1 VLTFIG
7 FLGNRSIDGWLFD
20 WASGLVTVTL
30 GLLLLVTMPIMPF
43 TEQYARERVP
53 REYWGRPTF
62 KKINRVLSLAWAAA
76 IVIIG
81 LASMAVAVLDER
93 AGSMSDTNLLDL
105 ILNWVVPIA
114 ILVFMVRFTGIYPDR
129 ARKAAGLAEE
139 PQPQPMDAPRPAYS
153 MSWHRHPPLRLD
165 RLPRHPPWPCF
176 ERRLCFQPSGH
187 RLSTH
192 GSSGYR
198 KGWVY
203 ETLSVDSVRTRDM
216 SASPAA
222 PSMSMIGT
230 TMRAACREVVSASAP
245 TVTGASTSTPP
256 K

>member
-1 VLTFIG
+1 MNPLSLILGFLPLIAFNVLAGRVANNGITWGALVALAIALINMAITRPPWPPKIINLISASLFLVLTLIG

-114 ILVFMVRFTGIYPDR
+114 ILVFMCGSPASTQTGRERRPAWPRSRNRNPWTRRGRLRR
-129 ARKAAGLAEE
+129 APKRETL
-139 PQPQPMDAPRPAYS
+139 QLVSSTPRP
-153 MSWHRHPPLRLD
+153 
-165 RLPRHPPWPCF
+165 CF
-176 ERRLCFQPSGH
+176 TIVMATLHEARREQL
-187 RLSTH
+187 
-192 GSSGYR
+192 
-198 KGWVY
+198 
-203 ETLSVDSVRTRDM
+203 
-216 SASPAA
+216 
-222 PSMSMIGT
+222 
-230 TMRAACREVVSASAP
+230 
-245 TVTGASTSTPP
+245 
-256 K
+256 